1 MFSRGLSSF
10 TRRSTDSDEELT
22 FQGRFMHQ
30 PLRQPRAP
38 PRTPHAQQ
46 NEGFARFLKQ
56 YASPPHHR
64 VTAGGRIVP
73 AGPLSPPPMLT
84 LGSIQ
89 GLLEKQSEAAEPS
102 RMIDRKSSSLKRT
115 QIANTDSRS
124 GGFWLSR
131 TGITNADNLVSSIQT
146 QGDDN
151 SKYDVG
157 NGVTQPLATGTYGEQ
172 PMGPMVQLPSGP
184 VSTMMLQDGST
195 IYSMNGLMYRSY
207 WNGTE
212 MVLEPLNVPPTA
224 PVLHGYSMPGVGS
237 SQAWFGTQPKINLP
251 TLIGNVAS
259 RSQAYPSSVNQDS
272 HAPALHNQFEN
283 LQSRLTA
290 LDKHMALHLHELLP
304 AVHAALV
311 AQRKELVEQLD
322 SVRVAKEQFERS
334 GSTATPVFSPYPMAN
349 IGDYQHSFGP
359 QGSAPNFAIPAA
371 TVPLSFITPRFAAT
385 PVAME
390 SAIDQTESAANTSW
404 GAATNKGL
412 SPDAPAFIPSFAQR
426 TSSESGKTRGDE
438 LNQYGHRNHASD
450 LTANV
455 CTLDGNKPICASASG
470 KYEVKDASQKMIEQ
484 MRLGNPAAA
493 HQSGTTLSPRSSS
506 QDVLPVV
513 SDQEAEYVDRLGLN
527 PANGHVLYCRVPAEF
542 QEVIRRAREQATLYG
557 CLGGQSKDPAYDAE
571 QDIRWAMSDSEPIP
585 LPKKIPDHFAEPR
598 PWNWNDSA
606 YNYRVVH
613 HTSDGLENGASRNLV
628 PVSSKKSET
637 AVNRP
642 STPPKFL
649 NYEPQTHQH
658 ADSWDRDLVKTGWLD
673 LTSANVAE
681 GSPSESVERRG
692 LENIAASRGPLSTT
706 SGNAYSP
713 QTGTK
718 AFIPNIQ
725 YSASETKNNPGSFN
739 EVKAQVEANE
749 NINITRPTEQQPE
762 TPHRRQ
768 YHAYVE
774 SYAGSPLTPR
784 NKFTTLSVPAE
795 MVKDNATYNDQMPC
809 EKSESGDDPNSWG
822 PDIKPKGSWEPAP
835 HQENLSNDSW
845 STPGQSGKQEPA
857 R

>member
-10 TRRSTDSDEELT
+10 ARRSTDSDEELT

-38 PRTPHAQQ
+38 PRTPRAQQ

-64 VTAGGRIVP
+64 VTAGGKIVP

-89 GLLEKQSEAAEPS
+89 GLLDEQSKVAEPF
-102 RMIDRKSSSLKRT
+102 RKLDRTSLALKRA
-115 QIANTDSRS
+115 QIANADLRLGEFRPSQ
-124 GGFWLSR
+124 
-131 TGITNADNLVSSIQT
+131 TGLTNTENSVSTIQT
-146 QGDDN
+146 QGFSN
-151 SKYDVG
+151 NKYNVG
-157 NGVTQPLATGTYGEQ
+157 NGVPQSLATGAYGLQ

-224 PVLHGYSMPGVGS
+224 PIFHDYSTPGVGS
-237 SQAWFGTQPKINLP
+237 SQSWTGNQSTLNLP
-251 TLIGNVAS
+251 TLLGTVANEP
-259 RSQAYPSSVNQDS
+259 QAYAPPVD
-272 HAPALHNQFEN
+272 HDLRVPALHNQFQN

-290 LDKHMALHLHELLP
+290 LDKHMALHLHEFP
-304 AVHAALV
+304 PTVHAALV

-322 SVRVAKEQFERS
+322 SARVAKEQFERS
-334 GSTATPVFSPYPMAN
+334 GSTATPVFGPYAMAK

-359 QGSAPNFAIPAA
+359 QGTTPNFAIPAA
-371 TVPLSFITPRFAAT
+371 SVPISFITPRFAAT
-385 PVAME
+385 HVAME
-390 SAIDQTESAANTSW
+390 SAIDQTGSAANDSW

-426 TSSESGKTRGDE
+426 TSSESGRKCVDE
-438 LNQYGHRNHASD
+438 VNQHEHRNHASASG
-450 LTANV
+450 TKFRP
-455 CTLDGNKPICASASG
+455 LDGNKSVCASAPG
-470 KYEVKDASQKMIEQ
+470 KYGVKDACQEMVDQ
-484 MRLGNPAAA
+484 MNLEKSAAA
-493 HQSGTTLSPRSSS
+493 HQSGTNLSPRSSS
-506 QDVLPVV
+506 QDVLPLV

-527 PANGHVLYCRVPAEF
+527 PANGQRLYCGVPAEF

-571 QDIRWAMSDSEPIP
+571 QDIRWAMSDSEPIM
-585 LPKKIPDHFAEPR
+585 LPKKTVDHFAKPR

-613 HTSDGLENGASRNLV
+613 HTSDGLEKIASQNLMSV
-628 PVSSKKSET
+628 GSNKLE
-637 AVNRP
+637 ADCP
-642 STPPKFL
+642 STPLTNSKH
-649 NYEPQTHQH
+649 EHQTQQH
-658 ADSWDRDLVKTGWLD
+658 ADSWDSDSKTTGWLG
-673 LTSANVAE
+673 LTSLDVAK
-681 GSPSESVERRG
+681 GGPSESVERRG
-692 LENIAASRGPLSTT
+692 LENTTANHGPLSTK
-706 SGNAYSP
+706 SGNAYSS

-718 AFIPNIQ
+718 AFIPTIQ
-725 YSASETKNNPGSFN
+725 NSASETKNSLGSFN
-739 EVKAQVEANE
+739 ELVVQVDTNE
-749 NINITRPTEQQPE
+749 NVNITRPNEQQPG

-774 SYAGSPLTPR
+774 SYAGSPITPR
-784 NKFTTLSVPAE
+784 NKFTALFGPAE
-795 MVKDNATYNDQMPC
+795 AVNDNATYNEQMP
-809 EKSESGDDPNSWG
+809 SENGKPGDDPNSWS
-822 PDIKPKGSWEPAP
+822 PVVEQKENWEPDQ
-835 HQENLSNDSW
+835 HSDNLSTDSW
-845 STPGQSGKQEPA
+845 GIPSQSGKQEPG

>member
-64 VTAGGRIVP
+64 VTAGGKIVP

-89 GLLEKQSEAAEPS
+89 GLLDEQSGAAEPFS
-102 RMIDRKSSSLKRT
+102 KIDRTSLALKRA
-115 QIANTDSRS
+115 QIANTDLRLGEFRPSRN
-124 GGFWLSR
+124 GV
-131 TGITNADNLVSSIQT
+131 TNTENLGSTIQT
-146 QGDDN
+146 QGVSN
-151 SKYDVG
+151 NKYNVG
-157 NGVTQPLATGTYGEQ
+157 NGVTQSHATSTYGLQ

-224 PVLHGYSMPGVGS
+224 PIFHDYSMPGVGS
-237 SQAWFGTQPKINLP
+237 SQAWTGTQSTINLP
-251 TLIGNVAS
+251 TLFGNAAS
-259 RSQAYPSSVNQDS
+259 EPQAYPPPVNHDLR
-272 HAPALHNQFEN
+272 APALHNHFEN

-290 LDKHMALHLHELLP
+290 LDKHMALHLHELP
-304 AVHAALV
+304 PTVHAALV
-311 AQRKELVEQLD
+311 AQRKDLVEQLD
-322 SVRVAKEQFERS
+322 SVRVAKEQFERC
-334 GSTATPVFSPYPMAN
+334 GSTATSVFSPYAMAN
-349 IGDYQHSFGP
+349 IGDHQHSFGP
-359 QGSAPNFAIPAA
+359 QGTTPNFAIPAA
-371 TVPLSFITPRFAAT
+371 TVPISFITPRFAAT
-385 PVAME
+385 HVAME
-390 SAIDQTESAANTSW
+390 SAIDQTGSAANNSW

-412 SPDAPAFIPSFAQR
+412 SPDAPAFIPGFAQR
-426 TSSESGKTRGDE
+426 TSSESGKKCVDE
-438 LNQYGHRNHASD
+438 LNQHGHRNHAS
-450 LTANV
+450 ASGAKV
-455 CTLDGNKPICASASG
+455 RTLDGNKSVCASASG
-470 KYEVKDASQKMIEQ
+470 KYGVKDACQKMVGQ
-484 MRLGNPAAA
+484 MHLEKSAAA
-493 HQSGTTLSPRSSS
+493 HRSGTNLSPRSSS

-527 PANGHVLYCRVPAEF
+527 PANGHRLYCRVPAEF

-571 QDIRWAMSDSEPIP
+571 QDIRWAMSDSEPIM
-585 LPKKIPDHFAEPR
+585 LPKKTLDHFAEPR

-613 HTSDGLENGASRNLV
+613 HTSDGLEKGASQNLV
-628 PVSSKKSET
+628 SVSSNKSE
-637 AVNRP
+637 ANCP
-642 STPPKFL
+642 STPPNSSK
-649 NYEPQTHQH
+649 YEHQTHQH
-658 ADSWDRDLVKTGWLD
+658 ADSWDRDRKTTGWLG
-673 LTSANVAE
+673 LTSVDVAK
-681 GSPSESVERRG
+681 GRPSESVERRG
-692 LENIAASRGPLSTT
+692 LENTAANHGPLSTT
-706 SGNAYSP
+706 SGNAYPS

-718 AFIPNIQ
+718 AFVPTIQ
-725 YSASETKNNPGSFN
+725 NSASGTKNNLGSFN
-739 EVKAQVEANE
+739 ELEAQVETNE

-784 NKFTTLSVPAE
+784 NKFTALFVPAE
-795 MVKDNATYNDQMPC
+795 VVKDNATYNEQMPS
-809 EKSESGDDPNSWG
+809 EKSKPGDDPNSWSTVTEQK
-822 PDIKPKGSWEPAP
+822 DNWEPDQ
-835 HQENLSNDSW
+835 HSDNLSTDSW
-845 STPGQSGKQEPA
+845 SIPSQSGKQEPA